1 MTEGASTDTA
11 HGTHRQVLVVTY
23 YFPPMGLSGVQ
34 RVTTFVKYLKEYG
47 WRPTVLTIDPA
58 GYFAYDAT
66 LLAEVQ
72 AAGVP
77 IHRTDSWD
85 PTRLFRRQQSVAM
98 PSESLRSRFSAISQL
113 LFVPDNKIGWMPH
126 ALRTGHRLLRSGSF
140 DAIFSSAPPYT
151 AHLVAARL
159 SRTHHLPLVVDFRDD
174 WVGNPRHIYA
184 TPLHRY
190 WNERLE
196 RKVLRSSRRAVT
208 INDAIG
214 DALLRVGEAPVT
226 IIPHGY
232 DPENLTVA
240 PAERKS
246 GKMMFV
252 YTGIFYDAQTPDYF
266 LQALARVID
275 RHPEARDRVEA
286 VFVGL
291 LPKSSLQHI
300 AALNLEDVVTYTGY
314 ESHRRAVAFQR
325 AADVLWMTIGT
336 RPGAEG
342 ISTSKLFEYMGSRKP
357 ILALVPPGTA
367 RRALEPYRAAMIA
380 DPEDVSAI
388 ATAIS
393 ALFSQWQSGALDT
406 PDEAYVQQHD
416 RRHLT
421 GMLAACLD
429 ESLQGSDIA

>member
-1 MTEGASTDTA
+1 MMEGGSTNTVY
-11 HGTHRQVLVVTY
+11 GTHRQVLVVTY

-34 RVTTFVKYLKEYG
+34 RVTTFVKYLREYG
-47 WRPTVLTIDPA
+47 WHPTVLTVDPA
-58 GYFAYDAT
+58 GYFAYDPT

-77 IHRTDSWD
+77 VHRTGSWD
-85 PTRLFRRQQSVAM
+85 PTRLFWRQQSVAM
-98 PSESLRSRFSAISQL
+98 PPESLRSWLSAFSQL
-113 LFVPDNKIGWMPH
+113 LFVPDNKIGWIPH
-126 ALRTGHRLLRSGSF
+126 ALRTGNRLLRSGSF
-140 DAIFSSAPPYT
+140 DAVFSSAPPYT

-159 SRTHHLPLVVDFRDD
+159 SRTHNLPLVVDFRDD
-174 WVGNPRHIYA
+174 WVGNPRHVYA

-190 WNERLE
+190 WNKRLE
-196 RKVLRSSRRAVT
+196 RKVLQSSRCAIT

-232 DPENLTVA
+232 DPANLRII
-240 PAERKS
+240 PEDRKP
-246 GKMMFV
+246 GKMLFV

-266 LQALARVID
+266 LQALARVVNQY
-275 RHPEARDRVEA
+275 PKARDLVEA

-291 LPKSSLQHI
+291 LPTSSLQRI
-300 AALNLEDVVTYTGY
+300 AALNLQDVVTYTGY
-314 ESHRRAVAFQR
+314 VPHSRAVAFQR
-325 AADVLWMTIGT
+325 AADVLWMTIGS

-380 DPEDVSAI
+380 NPEDVPAI
-388 ATAIS
+388 ATAIG

-429 ESLQGSDIA
+429 ACL

>member
-1 MTEGASTDTA
+1 MTEDASTDTA
-11 HGTHRQVLVVTY
+11 HGAYRQVLVVTY

-47 WRPTVLTIDPA
+47 WRPSVLTIVPA
-58 GYFAYDAT
+58 GYFAYDKT

-72 AAGVP
+72 AAGIP
-77 IHRTDSWD
+77 IHRTNSWD
-85 PTRLFRRQQSVAM
+85 PTRLFRRQQSVGM
-98 PSESLRSRFSAISQL
+98 PSEPLRSGLSAISQL

-126 ALRTGHRLLRSGSF
+126 ALRTGNRLLRSGSF

-159 SRTHHLPLVVDFRDD
+159 SRTHNLPLVVDFRDG
-174 WVGNPRHIYA
+174 WVGNPRHQYA
-184 TPLHRY
+184 TPLHRK

-196 RKVLRSSRRAVT
+196 RKVLRSCRRAIT

-214 DALLRVGEAPVT
+214 DALLRIGEAPVT

-232 DPENLTVA
+232 DPDNLNVA
-240 PAERKS
+240 PAGRKP
-246 GKMMFV
+246 GKMTFL
-252 YTGIFYDAQTPDYF
+252 YTGVFYDAQTPDYF
-266 LQALARVID
+266 LQALARIID
-275 RHPEARDRVEA
+275 RHPETRALVEA

-291 LPKSSLQHI
+291 LPKSSLQHV
-300 AALNLEDVVTYTGY
+300 AALNLEDIVTYTGY
-314 ESHRRAVAFQR
+314 VSHAQAVAFQR
-325 AADVLWMTIGT
+325 AADVLWMTIGS

-367 RRALEPYRAAMIA
+367 MRALEPYRAATIV
-380 DPEDVSAI
+380 DPEDVNAI

-393 ALFSQWQSGALDT
+393 ALIAQWQSGTLDA
-406 PDEAYVQQHD
+406 PDEAYVQRHD
-416 RRHLT
+416 RRRLT

-429 ESLQGSDIA
+429 ECLQGSHIP